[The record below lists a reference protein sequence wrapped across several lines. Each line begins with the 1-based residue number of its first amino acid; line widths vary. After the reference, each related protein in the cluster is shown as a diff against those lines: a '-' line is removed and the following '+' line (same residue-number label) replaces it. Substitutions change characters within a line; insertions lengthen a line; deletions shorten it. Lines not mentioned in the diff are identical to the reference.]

1 MKNKWKINLKNIVS
15 SIYGA
20 TYNKWFPPAGVR
32 ILTYH
37 SVGDNIPEDYLDYYN
52 ISPELFKKHMEFIAK
67 NCHVI
72 PLSEIKRHSHGVV
85 VTFDDGY
92 TNNLTVA
99 APIMEDLNIPFTVFP
114 TVEFIQSN
122 NDLYLSVDQVV
133 KLSTLNGVTIGSHCL
148 THSRLTQYDDQQ
160 LEQELISS
168 KLFLENLLEK
178 SVDCIAYPYGDVDQC
193 VVEAS
198 ANAGYVLGASV
209 KFGVN
214 PHDFNPLI
222 LLRTD
227 ILSHDNMKIFKD
239 KINGNWDWMS
249 LIK

>member
-1 MKNKWKINLKNIVS
+1 MKNKWKVNLKKIIS
-15 SIYGA
+15 SIYGV
-20 TYNKWFPPAGVR
+20 TYNKLFPAAGVR

-160 LEQELISS
+160 LEQELVGS
-168 KLFLENLLEK
+168 KVFLENLLGGNI
-178 SVDCIAYPYGDVDQC
+178 DYLAYPYGDIDRR

-198 ANAGYVLGASV
+198 IKAGYVLGASV
-209 KFGVN
+209 KFGIN
-214 PHDFNPLI
+214 TGNFN
-222 LLRTD
+222 LLRLSRTD
-227 ILSHDNMKIFKD
+227 IWAYDNIEILKK
-239 KINGNWDWMS
+239 KINGFWDWMRWMN
-249 LIK
+249 